1 MRARSQRSVRYG
13 LPMKFL
19 AFLLA
24 TVPTLGAAQTICI
37 DPGHPSEVGVGT
49 KGKKATEVG
58 VAWEVAV
65 ALRNRLRKEGFAT
78 LMTKGSLNEKV
89 LNRRRAEIANEARAT
104 LMVRLHCDAASGTGF
119 TVYYPSKAGKTQGFT
134 GPSAKVIAESKT
146 AGAKFHNAMA
156 GYLKG
161 HHKDNGLR
169 TDLHTAIGA
178 RQGALTGSIFSK
190 VPVVLVEMV
199 VLTNPKDEAFIVSK
213 RGRALMVEAI
223 AQGVIAAV
231 RQ

>member
-1 MRARSQRSVRYG
+1 
-13 LPMKFL
+13 MKFL

-24 TVPTLGAAQTICI
+24 TAPALGAAQTICI

-49 KGKKATEVG
+49 KGKKATELQ
-58 VAWEVAV
+58 VAWEVAI

-78 LMTKGSLNEKV
+78 RLTKGSLNEKV
-89 LNRRRAEIANEARAT
+89 LNRRRAEIANEAQAT
-104 LMVRLHCDAASGTGF
+104 LMVRLHCDAASGSGF
-119 TVYYPSKAGKTQGFT
+119 TVYYPAKPGTAQGFT
-134 GPSAKVIAESKT
+134 GPSARIIAQSKT
-146 AGAKFHNAMA
+146 AGTKLHAAMA
-156 GYLKG
+156 SYLKG

-169 TDLHTAIGA
+169 TDLQTAVGA

-213 RGRALMVEAI
+213 QGRARMVEAI